1 MSNIFQQL
9 CNLCDLKPF
18 CLHFQNPPP
27 LFNEVSATVIEAEK
41 VTRLRNELQ
50 IKYEEDY
57 KKAMD
62 SIKGHLQLIEGADI
76 KENLRDQIRHWIIEC
91 R

>member
-1 MSNIFQQL
+1 MSDIFHQL
-9 CNLCDLKPF
+9 CDLYDLKPF

-41 VTRLRNELQ
+41 VTRLRDELQ
-50 IKYEEDY
+50 IKHEEDY
-57 KKAMD
+57 KTAMNT
-62 SIKGHLQLIEGADI
+62 IKGNLQLMEGADI

>member
-1 MSNIFQQL
+1 MSNIFHQL
-9 CNLCDLKPF
+9 CNLYDRKPF
-18 CLHFQNPPP
+18 CLRFQNPPP
-27 LFNEVSATVIEAEK
+27 LFNEVSTTVIQAEK
-41 VTRLRNELQ
+41 VTRQRDELQ
-50 IKYEEDY
+50 IKHEEDY

-62 SIKGHLQLIEGADI
+62 TIKDHLQLIEGADI